1 MAAIAPVLL
10 ALLLTGLTGGLG
22 HCLGM
27 CGPLV
32 LLAGGR
38 FPRQGLA
45 STPYHLLYHGGRI
58 GVYTILGLAAGGVG
72 ALAGK
77 ISRLAH
83 IPAIVS
89 LLLGAAVIIA
99 GIVYLGWLRLPPA
112 QRLGRWWRAA
122 VDRVLHLPRLWGV
135 LLLGMLNG
143 LLPCGLVYSALLLS
157 AAAGSPIF
165 GALGMLIFGLGTLPV
180 LIAFGVGA
188 GMAALPLRQT
198 LARISGLFVMLVG
211 MQLMLRGAAALS
223 VVSHLMMGKVMIW

>member
-1 MAAIAPVLL
+1 MATVAPVLM
-10 ALLLTGLTGGLG
+10 ALLLTGLTGSLG

-27 CGPLV
+27 CGPLI

-58 GVYTILGLAAGGVG
+58 GIYVILGLAAGGVG

-99 GIVYLGWLRLPPA
+99 GMVYLGWLRPPAA
-112 QRLGRWWRAA
+112 QRLSGWWRAG
-122 VDRVLHLPRLWGV
+122 VDRVLRLPRLWGV
-135 LLLGMLNG
+135 LLLGVLNG

-157 AAAGSPIF
+157 AATGNPVL

-188 GMAALPLRQT
+188 GMAALSLRQT
-198 LARISGLFVMLVG
+198 LARISGIFVILVG
-211 MQLMLRGAAALS
+211 VQLMLRGAAALN